1 MPVFAMRIDTPRAE
15 EYTPGDKVGQEID
28 KEYKMIVEIIKK
40 ANLTFQ

>member
-1 MPVFAMRIDTPRAE
+1 MRIVTSRAE

-28 KEYKMIVEIIKK
+28 KEYNKMIVEIIKK